1 MHKLCKCGRSMSIRL
16 RTVIY
21 QNRVDIENVPIYTC
35 EDCQRSEV
43 LPSVKSEL
51 TGLIGQLGN
60 KPNKQQLLFDE
71 LSEIAYLMRKV
82 SEKEYQNES
91 VERIVQER
99 INELLD
105 IMLIA
110 KSLGDEP
117 WMEEIR
123 SRLAQITQHSIS
135 A

>member
-1 MHKLCKCGRSMSIRL
+1 MQKLCKCGTEMTLRL

-21 QNRVDIENVPIYTC
+21 QNKVDIENVPVYSC
-35 EDCQRSEV
+35 DSCQRSEV
-43 LPSVKSEL
+43 LPSVKPEL
-51 TGLIGQLGN
+51 TVLIGRLGSE
-60 KPNKQQLLFDE
+60 PGKQQLLFDE

-82 SEKEYQNES
+82 SEKEHQAQS

-105 IMLIA
+105 MMLIA
-110 KSLGDEP
+110 KSVGDER
-117 WMEEIR
+117 WSEEIR
-123 SRLAQITQHSIS
+123 ARLAQISQHSIS

>member
-1 MHKLCKCGRSMSIRL
+1 MNVRL

-21 QNRVDIENVPIYTC
+21 QNKVDIDNVPIYTC
-35 EDCQRSEV
+35 DSCQRSEV
-43 LPSVKSEL
+43 LPSVKQDL
-51 TGLIGQLGN
+51 TGLIGKLGS
-60 KPNKQQLLFDE
+60 KPDKQQLSFDE

-82 SEKEYQNES
+82 SEKEHVADS
-91 VERIVQER
+91 IERIVEER

-110 KSLGDEP
+110 KSLHDEQ
-117 WMEEIR
+117 WIEEIR
-123 SRLAQITQHSIS
+123 TRLAQITQHSIS

>member
-1 MHKLCKCGRSMSIRL
+1 MHKLCHCGREMNLCL

-21 QNRVDIENVPIYTC
+21 QNKVDIENVPVYTC
-35 EDCQRSEV
+35 DSCQRSEV
-43 LPSVKSEL
+43 LPSVKPEL
-51 TGLIGQLGN
+51 TGLIGKLGS
-60 KPNKQQLLFDE
+60 KPGKQQLLFDE

-82 SEKEYQNES
+82 SEKEHQSES

-105 IMLIA
+105 ILLIA

-117 WMEEIR
+117 WIEEIR